1 MWSLAMIVKNGAEH
15 LAQTLESA
23 KVICDELIV
32 VDTGSTDN
40 TVEIA
45 KSFGA
50 KVFQFDWIDDFGAAR
65 NESFKHCTG
74 DWIIWLDC
82 GDVIP
87 PEAVVGFQNLKKH
100 LAENGDDFDFV
111 WLNINR
117 GIADDGSVVFRF
129 NTPRLVRRTAFA
141 GWVGAVH
148 EYLDKSGE
156 RAMLGQ
162 GAWVNDPLAL
172 NNKPTE
178 RNLKILQRLIDDGD
192 ESNRTA
198 FYYANELRDLKR
210 WPQAISAYKRF
221 IKMKYLSWEYYDAL
235 ISLAMCHKQVNDEDA
250 MIDCYHQ
257 AIRFDPTRAE
267 AFVGLGDL
275 HYEKN
280 HWPAA
285 VPFYAAALES
295 VRPMEGF
302 VLETCYTWLP
312 WDRLAVCYGNTG
324 RIDKAIEAT
333 IESLKSCPERDR
345 LMANLGMF
353 MDGLKTQAAQNG
365 KGFQ

>member
-15 LAQTLESA
+15 LAKTLEGA
-23 KVICDELIV
+23 RQICDELIV
-32 VDTGSTDN
+32 VDTGSTDD
-40 TVEIA
+40 TVAIA

-50 KVFQFDWIDDFGAAR
+50 KVFQYEWIDDFGAAR

-74 DWIIWLDC
+74 DWIMWLDC

-87 PEAVVGFQNLKKH
+87 PTAIAGFQRLKEH
-100 LAENGDDFDFV
+100 LATNGDDFDHV

-117 GIADDGSVVFRF
+117 GIAADGSVVFRF

-148 EYLDKSGE
+148 EYIDKSGE
-156 RAMLGQ
+156 KAMLGQ
-162 GAWVNDPLAL
+162 GAWVDDPLAL

-178 RNLKILQRLIDDGD
+178 RNLKILQRLLDNGD
-192 ESNRTA
+192 TSTRTA

-210 WPQAISAYKRF
+210 WPKAISAYKRF
-221 IKMKYLSWEYYDAL
+221 LKMKYYSWEYYDAL

-250 MIDCYHQ
+250 TLDCYFQ

-267 AFVGLGDL
+267 AYVGVGDV

-280 HWPAA
+280 LWNLAA
-285 VPFYAAALES
+285 PFYSAALEA
-295 VRPMEGF
+295 VRPLEGF
-302 VLETCYTWLP
+302 VLETCYSWLP
-312 WDRLAVCYGNTG
+312 WDRLAVIYGNTG
-324 RIDKAIEAT
+324 KLDKAIDAT
-333 IESLKSCPERDR
+333 VESLKSCPERDR
-345 LMANLGMF
+345 LMSNLAMF
-353 MDGLKTQAAQNG
+353 MDGLAAN
-365 KGFQ
+365 KA